1 MLVTRGVKFFLSS
14 LKGAI
19 TNVVI
24 GERYEYEIKYGAD
37 TVSLVLSEC
46 S

>member
-14 LKGAI
+14 LKSAI
-19 TNVVI
+19 TNVGI
-24 GERYEYEIKYGAD
+24 GERYEYGIKCGAD

>member
-14 LKGAI
+14 LKSAI
-19 TNVVI
+19 TKVGI
-24 GERYEYEIKYGAD
+24 GERYEYEIKNGAD